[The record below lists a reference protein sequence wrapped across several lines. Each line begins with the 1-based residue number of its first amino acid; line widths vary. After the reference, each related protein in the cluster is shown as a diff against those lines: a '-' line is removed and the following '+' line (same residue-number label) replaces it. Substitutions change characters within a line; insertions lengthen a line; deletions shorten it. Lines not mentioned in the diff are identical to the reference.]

1 MNAERLIP
9 ESSALSVENPDRRHK
24 TGSAVAERTIPVNSA
39 PIAAGR
45 NSKKA
50 QVKDGNTGI

>member
-9 ESSALSVENPDRRHK
+9 VNSALNVENPDRRHK
-24 TGSAVAERTIPVNSA
+24 TGPAVAELLIPGSSV
-39 PIAAGR
+39 PIAAGP